1 KKRKYRMSFCTDP
14 VCWTLAPDNLK
25 LLGKQRRRW
34 QLGLLQTIMK
44 HNVLLFNHRYGA
56 LGFFS
61 FPFQTFVE
69 GFGSLVEFSGY
80 FLIPLS
86 FFLGLTNL
94 PIFLLFILLSL
105 VYGSLLS
112 VGGVL
117 LEELTYRRYPKMGD
131 LLRLLLCAVLENFG
145 YRQLTVFYRVQG
157 L

>member
-1 KKRKYRMSFCTDP
+1 
-14 VCWTLAPDNLK
+14 
-25 LLGKQRRRW
+25 
-34 QLGLLQTIMK
+34 
-44 HNVLLFNHRYGA
+44 
-56 LGFFS
+56 
-61 FPFQTFVE
+61 
-69 GFGSLVEFSGY
+69 

-157 L
+157 LFQYLRGKKKWELVRHELPAGEGESA